1 MYGSQVFNNV
11 RLSTSVAYIIYMPTG
26 SLARG
31 DDTPESDLDI
41 YIETVSLTRQKQQI
55 IGDILSTESS

>member
-1 MYGSQVFNNV
+1 MV
-11 RLSTSVAYIIYMPTG
+11 RRFLTTSACRRPLHILYMPTG

-31 DDTPESDLDI
+31 DDTPPESDLDI